1 MKSANYLKGKNATR
15 ESNAKAQNRTTHQPI
30 LEADKSKKITNK
42 NKTKMEKQFIKEL
55 AEQIVAAALNTETL
69 PIKSWLDYSWQDFS
83 MVSDADA
90 EELENEGRIRVTGT
104 IYDSGS
110 VSLNINVSSTAANQ
124 DALRDAYKRL
134 KAKNLVLVSIERAGD
149 AKRAD
154 DESTELLE
162 KAADML
168 GITPA
173 QALEMVNKSEEKQ

>member
-1 MKSANYLKGKNATR
+1 
-15 ESNAKAQNRTTHQPI
+15 
-30 LEADKSKKITNK
+30 
-42 NKTKMEKQFIKEL
+42 MEKQFIKEL

-69 PIKSWLDYSWQDFS
+69 PIKSALDCSWQDFA
-83 MVSDADA
+83 MVSDSDA

-124 DALRDAYKRL
+124 DALRDAFKRL
-134 KAKNLVLVSIERAGD
+134 KAKNLVLVSIERAED

-168 GITPA
+168 GTTPA
-173 QALEMVNKSEEKQ
+173 QALEMVNKSEAKQ

>member
-1 MKSANYLKGKNATR
+1 
-15 ESNAKAQNRTTHQPI
+15 
-30 LEADKSKKITNK
+30 
-42 NKTKMEKQFIKEL
+42 MEKQFIKEL

-69 PIKSWLDYSWQDFS
+69 PIKSWLDYSWQDFA

-90 EELENEGRIRVTGT
+90 EELENEGRRRVTGT

-134 KAKNLVLVSIERAGD
+134 KAKNMVLVSIERAGD
-149 AKRAD
+149 AKRAK
-154 DESTELLE
+154 DESTDLLE

-168 GITPA
+168 GITPE